1 MGIYAASVPSTPGA
15 HWAPLV
21 ATRCSHV
28 SAWLTCPVVDLILY
42 TAGMR
47 WHGEQTVLRCPA
59 SCQSRSHPMP
69 MMFTA
74 MMIITVNVITNDDN
88 DHDKYSE
95 PRYSM
100 SNLVILNRIGF
111 PLNLPLF
118 FQSFTMGYFEL
129 GYLKQPAISNCF
141 SLPLAHIKP
150 SYLKLC
156 YVLKNTGQRRSGSAV
171 KAPPDKMLWK
181 LRNVFM
187 FSWWWNQS
195 QTDWTSR
202 YKCIRQQV
210 ASILLISG
218 IKLLLQIFDA
228 VLAISNPTISN
239 FFSIPLRVRDSGVLL
254 YSILLWQWW

>member
-150 SYLKLC
+150 SYLKLYC
-156 YVLKNTGQRRSGSAV
+156 VLKNTGQRQGTSWQDV
-171 KAPPDKMLWK
+171 MKVEKCI
-181 LRNVFM
+181 NVFM
-187 FSWWWNQS
+187 VMEPKL
-195 QTDWTSR
+195 DWLNFPLQMHKATSCQ
-202 YKCIRQQV
+202 YF
-210 ASILLISG
+210 LLISG

-228 VLAISNPTISN
+228 VLAISNPTLSN